1 MIFGSTSIDAAATAV
16 KWFPRT
22 LITLAV
28 LASAITWNTP
38 YFQLILSWSL
48 VVLLVGV
55 TMLAAKPPAG
65 RLSATMSPAG
75 FAAIVFAIEAG
86 LLLLLV
92 PVWMLIRHSPTDDI
106 PGWTYPYVNKRWLI
120 ALYGVGVVTFLLL
133 PVAFRRLFP
142 ADDQTLNE
150 EVVEPARHWLA
161 KLAGLVVVVSLAW
174 LVAGPPWNVARH
186 HRAIDFHEQVHL
198 GPLQAISKGHLPFVG
213 PASTQYGPGSQVL
226 TYLFMTRVSDFT
238 VVGFRE
244 ANLAIHFA
252 TTLAVGLLAWWLI
265 DTGSAALILM
275 LGVAYSPIS
284 FFGPQVDGTFQGAYG
299 WGNGFRY
306 LGALLVVPALGLVAS
321 RAGGFRPGWR
331 VVALGMVWGTFAW
344 ASQENLT
351 STLTSGGLV
360 MLVLGFTRTAP
371 WLTLAGVSTGVIAG
385 FAAVWLPI
393 LGYYAAHGAAGAFV
407 ANYFRV
413 AGAVA
418 MGFSNS
424 WWSEPTT
431 SPGYVI
437 FRFTPLVFISVG
449 VMTLWHL
456 PTLRLRGPLT
466 AGQVRLFAFVAVLAA
481 SYLTALYRS
490 DSPHLRNTMI
500 ALPFILMLG
509 FRDLPGWSARS
520 WAGRLGLRVAVAAA
534 AISVYPLTPV
544 LTDLY
549 AAVIKPSLV
558 RFQVDV
564 APGPADADERVP
576 FRRATALLSDE
587 PVVAAGSV
595 PMRQFLNEM
604 AEIKQLVGD
613 RRTYLAGMGSVYT
626 GLVYFIG
633 DLTPAHYLLERETM
647 TINSLLSQE
656 VLSDLRRRIR
666 DVECVIVRE
675 MEMDEAKMFLEAH
688 PGATVAERPLAGAP
702 VFVLLAPQSPR

>member
-1 MIFGSTSIDAAATAV
+1 MFGPTPTEAAATVV
-16 KWFPRT
+16 KWFPPT
-22 LITLAV
+22 LITLAL

-55 TMLAAKPPAG
+55 TVLAAKPSAG

-75 FAAIVFAIEAG
+75 FAAIVLAVEAG

-120 ALYGVGVVTFLLL
+120 ALYGVGVVTFLFL
-133 PVAFRRLFP
+133 PVAFRWFFP
-142 ADDQTLNE
+142 ADDEGLTP

-161 KLAGLVVVVSLAW
+161 KVAGLVVVIALAW

-186 HRAIDFHEQVHL
+186 HRGIDFHEQVHL
-198 GPLQAISKGHLPFVG
+198 GPLQAISKGYLPFVG

-226 TYLFMTRVSDFT
+226 TYLFMTKVSGFT

-244 ANLAIHFA
+244 ANLAIHL
-252 TTLAVGLLAWWLI
+252 TTTIAVGLLAWWLI
-265 DTGSAALILM
+265 DAASAMLILVIA
-275 LGVAYSPIS
+275 VAYSPIS
-284 FFGPQVDGTFQGAYG
+284 FFGPLPDATFRGSYG

-321 RAGGFRPGWR
+321 RARGVLPSWQ
-331 VVALGMVWGTFAW
+331 VVLLGALWGAFAW
-344 ASQENLT
+344 VSQENLT

-360 MLVLGFTRTAP
+360 LLVLGFTRTTP
-371 WLTLAGVSTGVIAG
+371 WPALAGVAAGLVAG
-385 FAAVWLPI
+385 FACIWLPI
-393 LGYYAAHGAAGAFV
+393 LGYYASHGEAGSFV

-413 AGAVA
+413 ARAVA
-418 MGFSNS
+418 MGFSNTR
-424 WWSEPTT
+424 WSEPTT
-431 SPGYVI
+431 GPDYLI
-437 FRFTPLVFISVG
+437 FRFTPVVFIGVG

-466 AGQVRLFAFVAVLAA
+466 AAQVKLFAFVAVLAA
-481 SYLTALYRS
+481 CYLTALYRS
-490 DSPHLRNTMI
+490 DSPHLMNTLI
-500 ALPFILMLG
+500 ALPFVLTLA
-509 FRDLPGWSARS
+509 FRDLPAWSARS
-520 WAGRLGLRVAVAAA
+520 WAGRLGLRVAVASAA
-534 AISVYPLTPV
+534 LYVYPLAPV

-549 AAVIKPSLV
+549 ATVIKPSLV
-558 RFQVDV
+558 RFHAE
-564 APGPADADERVP
+564 APPLPADTDERTP

-595 PMRQFLNEM
+595 PMRQFLEEM
-604 AEIKQLVGD
+604 TAIKTLVGD

-633 DLTPAHYLLERETM
+633 DLTPAPYLLERETM
-647 TINSLLSQE
+647 TINRLLEKQ
-656 VLSDLRRRIR
+656 VLADLHQRIR
-666 DVECVIVRE
+666 DVECVMVRE
-675 MEMDEAKMFLEAH
+675 LESEEAKMFLEAY
-688 PGATVAERPLAGAP
+688 PGATIERRMLAGAP
-702 VFVLLAPQSPR
+702 VFVLLAPHSPR